1 MFGISKAKNTNCF
14 ISKII
19 RMLLLTKKFPRI
31 LKNPREY
38 SLFTPRD
45 ISRNISGGEMRNG
58 CISRLYQKSNPK
70 EFANLSK
77 LFLGILN
84 SQYILERD
92 RVDIT
97 KKLSSEF

>member
-1 MFGISKAKNTNCF
+1 
-14 ISKII
+14 
-19 RMLLLTKKFPRI
+19 
-31 LKNPREY
+31 
-38 SLFTPRD
+38 
-45 ISRNISGGEMRNG
+45 MRNG
-58 CISRLYQKSNPK
+58 CISKLYLKSNPK